1 MGEKKLR
8 YEISEH
14 LIKKMESV
22 GAPIIVNHTIKK
34 PIKFYVKKLLKIV
47 EQMHVEYPQK
57 KFTLDGRLVGDI
69 GEILAAE
76 KYLIELNEG
85 LTKHHDAICIDG
97 TNRKVQIKA
106 TMKESLTFP
115 CDHVPDN
122 LLGIKIHKD
131 GSIEEIYNGPGDKV
145 KELIIKWKISKT
157 NLHLIPIKKLKILN
171 KEIIDTQRIPERKNN
186 QF

>member
-115 CDHVPDN
+115 CDHVPDF
-122 LLGIKIHKD
+122 LLGIRID
-131 GSIEEIYNGPGDKV
+131 SLGNLEEIFNGPGKMV
-145 KELIIKWKISKT
+145 KNQLANREVTKT
-157 NLHLIPIKKLKILN
+157 NLHSISNTTLRNLN
-171 KEIIDTQRIPERKNN
+171 KTVRTNQRIPERKKS
-186 QF
+186 